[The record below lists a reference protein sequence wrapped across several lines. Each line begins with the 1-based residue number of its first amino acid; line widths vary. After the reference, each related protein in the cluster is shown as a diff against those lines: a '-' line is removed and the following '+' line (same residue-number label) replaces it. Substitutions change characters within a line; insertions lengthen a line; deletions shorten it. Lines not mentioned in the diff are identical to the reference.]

1 MDKGILYGVGVGPGD
16 PELMTMKAL
25 KVIKDCDV
33 IALPVAGTADKK
45 QITAYQIAEKAYPE
59 IDKKMIFIYKIFI
72 RLIGKEI
79 KRITLFQ

>member
-45 QITAYQIAEKAYPE
+45 LITAYQIAEKH
-59 IDKKMIFIYKIFI
+59 IQ
-72 RLIGKEI
+72 RLTRK
-79 KRITLFQ
+79 

>member
-1 MDKGILYGVGVGPGD
+1 MDKGVLYGVGVGPGD
-16 PELMTMKAL
+16 PELLTIKAL

-33 IALPVAGTADKK
+33 IALPVAGTADKT